1 MTWYHRGNIT
11 DVVAAKRSNDKR
23 DLAGFDRALNYA
35 TTALTTSPKIEL
47 GTGEGGAGVGII
59 VEAGVNNGGPKAAAA
74 TAAAKRDVLP
84 EETNKVEKRSKVT
97 TVYIRQLPEVEERAV
112 GM

>member
-1 MTWYHRGNIT
+1 M
-11 DVVAAKRSNDKR
+11 AAKGSNNKR

-74 TAAAKRDVLP
+74 AAKRDVP
-84 EETNKVEKRSKVT
+84 EEEVSEEEKAEKRSKVT
-97 TVYIRQLPEVEERAV
+97 TVYIRQLPELEKKAV
-112 GM
+112 GMSFPAWLR